1 MILFR
6 TSTLLRI
13 FHGIEN
19 PTFNFQ
25 VYESDS
31 SNGPWLKS
39 ALLIDSNSIFLNNSK
54 EFIKIELEIFT
65 EAPEI
70 LDQLGLLLYVEVAIH
85 DPISPVISDSAR
97 NVLSRFPT
105 WTAMYEDSIERATPE
120 LATPVSNAGKFINS
134 LVSEYLDD
142 FNSLIDK
149 HSLDAFI
156 STADEDMIDWVYASY
171 NIPATASV
179 VLGDGIQ
186 LAKAPSLDAFYA
198 SKKTDYI
205 YYHNLIDSQIIT
217 LQKFN
222 QLLINGNTYEQ
233 DPAMLF
239 NMFDEF
245 GVRVNLPRLY
255 LEPNAMYKKRILD
268 VYVNPPAVNNEAFK
282 KTLRRE
288 LDIWRAY
295 GATPDSNYIGA
306 TPEIME
312 MSDIENS
319 TPYFAFNGNPT
330 DKFVEFVKYIN
341 QTYPSNMGYVSWEE
355 GIWDYAGL
363 NGEGVGRIPA
373 VYDVATP
380 DSIHFQPGVGDFQD
394 AKLVLPR
401 DIIDSATT
409 SFSGYFKANGFKVTG
424 TQDVFGP
431 VTVKYSYKAG
441 YNQTV
446 PDPDVNNPN
455 SATPFNGG
463 VALVYEVVI
472 PPNQDS
478 ATPQTFY
485 TNLSYDDREDFFVY
499 NYYSQTSAA
508 SPEYNYINIV
518 NSDGLTN
525 TNLVF
530 REKTYDYVYVDSS
543 STPAI
548 PSIDISKATSITVRN
563 RVRWN
568 PDTDSYVTVPTG
580 NYRVA
585 FNDDSRGYFVN
596 PSVGQSISL
605 ATPNINYYNA
615 NLKIGSTAYG
625 TKQISGFT
633 NEINDTIIVND
644 KNDISETQ
652 DVLLPSSDIKKYL
665 AFPLNATPTS
675 LYITNTKVSPS
686 PIYGSPQATVV
697 EEVEHGGIG
706 YNPIDNTEYYVPSSP
721 NILISHYASID
732 NLSSPILVE
741 YFESSTVN
749 YSSAP
754 QAFIVSAATPSLYY
768 PFDENVW
775 SSIEDNELKS
785 TPMILGFIDHLG
797 NVYKNNEL
805 IEDSGRSINS
815 KIKDTYLSSF
825 SLTRESFGIAPEN
838 TQDYLITEIVPVSET
853 GEVSLVSNKTEVLP
867 SENIPNLITIQKT
880 YASELIEEIYDEDS
894 DQYFYSDIEIHAQ
907 KISDIKYVEGFDLES
922 KEPHLHTGWLYLS
935 DEDYYIY
942 AKPVTENFYGQFFEI
957 DLQEVPRQGAPVI
970 VNVMN
975 SDATVAYQNLI
986 FPDEATPGQPT
997 IFNKETITGSND
1009 LALYLANSNIDE
1021 ILVFDTYTGLY
1032 LIEDPILVGYYV
1044 WSTVDEDGNYV
1055 FDTFLDGEY
1064 YVFNIE
1070 YSIDGNRLQIL
1081 SAETG
1086 ESIII
1091 PGRNY
1096 EVTYFIRES
1105 FYVDKDF
1112 YYESTDDYGARM
1124 FLSSTPD
1131 NPALY
1136 EITYESAIDEFSTP
1150 SGISLSS
1157 LDNPLNE
1164 GFIFVSDSEYDF
1176 RTALVKVSPTQISD
1190 NLDDLIYLSIVS
1202 LDTNKNP
1209 KPHQTFRVYSDLLIA
1224 DSEYITTNKYG
1235 FANVILRY
1243 NGPIPTTSTEATV
1256 FIESSDIASSTPYF
1270 EQVKVSVSKT
1280 SESIGKSL
1288 KSIAE
1293 KTVIKANFISDNR
1306 IKGYIRSDDGDVAN
1320 KVVYWRKARSVFG
1333 AMENVPYL
1341 ISSATPDTDNTSG
1354 IVYTDSSGNFEIG
1367 SFQAQGRDRSGYWY
1381 VVVESEISSTPSA
1394 TPITIVGDI
1403 NYWYESYDN
1412 IDYLKEILTL
1422 PENYSALVDRNSAI
1436 IQQPAFRYNYHDMSY
1451 DEYAPATLNWNPPK
1465 WMPIKYY
1472 EQYQMG
1478 LFGSTPNIVSTY
1490 VNTVNDY
1497 EES

>member
-1 MILFR
+1 M
-6 TSTLLRI
+6 
-13 FHGIEN
+13 
-19 PTFNFQ
+19 
-25 VYESDS
+25 
-31 SNGPWLKS
+31 
-39 ALLIDSNSIFLNNSK
+39 
-54 EFIKIELEIFT
+54 
-65 EAPEI
+65 
-70 LDQLGLLLYVEVAIH
+70 YVEVVIH
-85 DPISPVISDSAR
+85 DPISPILSDSAR

-105 WTAMYEDSIERATPE
+105 WTAIYEDSIERSTPE
-120 LATPVSNAGKFINS
+120 LATPLSNAGKFINA
-134 LVSEYLDD
+134 LVGEYLDD
-142 FNSLIDK
+142 FTALIDK
-149 HSLDAFI
+149 NSLDSFI
-156 STADEDMIDWVYASY
+156 STADEDMIDWIYSSY
-171 NIPATASV
+171 NIPPTASV

-186 LAKAPSLDAFYA
+186 LAKAPSLEAFYS

-268 VYVNPPAVNNEAFK
+268 VYLNPPAVNTEAFK

-295 GATPDSNYIGA
+295 GSTPDSNYLGA

-330 DKFVEFVKYIN
+330 DKFIEFVKYIN

-373 VYDVATP
+373 IYDVATP
-380 DSIHFQPGVGDFQD
+380 SSIHFQPGVGDFQD

-401 DIIDSATT
+401 DVIDSATT
-409 SFSGYFKANGFKVTG
+409 SFSGYFKADGFKIID
-424 TQDVFGP
+424 TQNVFGP
-431 VTVKYSYKAG
+431 IKVGYYYKAG

-446 PDPDVNNPN
+446 PDPYVNNPN

-463 VALVYEVVI
+463 VALVYEVTV

-485 TNLSYDDREDFFVY
+485 ANLSYDDREDFFVY

-530 REKTYDYVYVDSS
+530 KEKTYNYIYADSS
-543 STPAI
+543 ATPALS
-548 PSIDISKATSITVRN
+548 SIDISKATSITVKN
-563 RVRWN
+563 RVKW
-568 PDTDSYVTVPTG
+568 DAQTASYVTVPTG
-580 NYRVA
+580 NYKIA
-585 FNDDSRGYFVN
+585 FNDDPRGYFVN
-596 PSVGQSISL
+596 PTINQAISL

-615 NLKIGSTAYG
+615 NLRIGSTVYG
-625 TKQISGFT
+625 TKQVSGFT
-633 NEINDTIIVND
+633 NEVYDEIIINDNNVLTE
-644 KNDISETQ
+644 KND
-652 DVLLPSSDIKKYL
+652 VLIDTSNLKDYL
-665 AFPLNATPTS
+665 IFPINATPTN
-675 LYITNTKVSPS
+675 LYVTNKKIDPS
-686 PIYGSPQATVV
+686 PLYGTVETTVV
-697 EEVEHGGIG
+697 NEPEHGGNA
-706 YNPIDNTEYYVPSSP
+706 YNPVDNSEYYVPSSP
-721 NILISHYASID
+721 NILISHYNLKS
-732 NLSSPILVE
+732 NLSSPSLVE
-741 YFESSTVN
+741 YFQSSTIN

-754 QAFIVSAATPSLYY
+754 QAFIVSASTPSAYY
-768 PFDENVW
+768 PFQEKIW
-775 SSIEDNELKS
+775 GPIQDNELKS

-815 KIKDTYLSSF
+815 KIKDTYLSSY
-825 SLTRESFGIAPEN
+825 SLTRDSFGILPQEN
-838 TQDYLITEIVPVSET
+838 QNYVITQINPVSDDQ
-853 GEVSLVSNKTEVLP
+853 EVILISDKTEVYP
-867 SENIPNLITIQKT
+867 SDNIPGVITTQKT

-894 DQYFYSDIEIHAQ
+894 DKYFFSEIQVYAQ
-907 KISDIKYVEGFDLES
+907 KVADIKYVEEFDLES

-942 AKPVTENFYGQFFEI
+942 AKPITETFYGQFFEI
-957 DLQEVPRQGAPVI
+957 DLQDVPRQGAPVI
-970 VNVMN
+970 VNLMN
-975 SDATVAYQNLI
+975 DDATVSYQNLI

-997 IFNKETITGSND
+997 IFNKETVVGSND

-1021 ILVFDTYTGLY
+1021 ILVLDTYTGLY

-1055 FDTFLDGEY
+1055 FDTFYDGEY
-1064 YVFNIE
+1064 FVFNIE
-1070 YSIDGNRLQIL
+1070 YSVDGNRIQIL

-1086 ESIII
+1086 ESVII
-1091 PGRNY
+1091 PGRTY
-1096 EVTYFIRES
+1096 DVTYFIRES
-1105 FYVDKDF
+1105 FYVDKDY
-1112 YYESTDDYGARM
+1112 YYEATDDYGARM

-1150 SGISLSS
+1150 SGVSLSS

-1164 GFIFVSDSEYDF
+1164 GFVFISDNEYQF
-1176 RTALVKVSPTQISD
+1176 HTALIKVSPNQISD
-1190 NLDDLIYLSIVS
+1190 NGNDIVYLSIVS
-1202 LDTNKNP
+1202 LDVNKNP
-1209 KPHQTFRVYSDLLIA
+1209 KPYQTFRVYSDLLTPQN
-1224 DSEYITTNKYG
+1224 EYITTNKYG
-1235 FANVILRY
+1235 FANVIMSY
-1243 NGPIPTTSTEATV
+1243 SGPIPTIATEATI
-1256 FIESSDIASSTPYF
+1256 FIESSDIDSSTPYY

-1280 SESIGKSL
+1280 SEALGKIL
-1288 KSIAE
+1288 KSSAE
-1293 KTVIKANFISDNR
+1293 KSIIKADFVSDNR
-1306 IKGYIRSDDGDVAN
+1306 IKGYIRNDSGSVAN

-1333 AMENVPYL
+1333 AMENVL
-1341 ISSATPDTDNTSG
+1341 HSMDSATPSTYNLSG
-1354 IVYTDSSGNFEIG
+1354 IVYTDSNGNFEIG
-1367 SFQAQGRDRSGYWY
+1367 PFYAQGRDKAGYWY
-1381 VVVESEISSTPSA
+1381 VIVESEISSTPSA
-1394 TPITIVGDI
+1394 TPVTIVGDI

-1412 IDYLKEILTL
+1412 IDYFKEIVPL
-1422 PENYSALVDRNSAI
+1422 PENYSASVDVNSSI
-1436 IQQPAFRYNYHDMSY
+1436 IQEPAFKYNYHDMTYSS
-1451 DEYAPATLNWNPPK
+1451 YAPATLNWNPPK